1 MAESSISVA
10 QGQFN
15 CSICLDLLKD
25 PVTLNCGH
33 SYCKSCIT
41 GCWDQDDQKGVYSC
55 PQCRQTF
62 TPRPVLGKNTMLA
75 EVVENLRKRKLQTI
89 QLDDYYGKPGD
100 GECDV
105 CTEEKNKAI
114 KSCLVCLES
123 YCQNHFEHHEE
134 FHSKKR
140 HKMTDAT
147 GQLREMICTLHDRLL
162 EMYCRTDQ
170 CCICVLCML
179 DEHKKHETVSPA
191 EERTEKQKLLEETQ
205 RTFQQKIQEKETELE
220 ELRETVES
228 HKRSAQTAVEDS
240 ERIFTELIRSIE
252 RSRSEVTQLIRD
264 QEKFLISQ
272 AKGLLKQM
280 KQEIEDLK
288 RRDTELEQL
297 SHTDHHIHFL
307 QSFQSLSV
315 SPGSTDSPSII
326 FSSRLSFD
334 DVGKSVSDLREKLEH
349 FCREE
354 MEKIHSKAKYIE
366 IIPTP
371 ELKTR
376 DEFLQYFF
384 QFTVDSNTVHK
395 NLQLSKGDR
404 VITYT
409 DTDQPYPDHPD
420 RFDTLQQVLCRESVC
435 GRSYWEVEWSGRVEI
450 TVSYKSIS
458 RKGHDDDDDDD
469 DEDKN
474 EDHEEDDTNYDRCEF
489 GRNDQSWCLFCS
501 DSSYSFW
508 HHNKGIK
515 LPEVSS
521 SSRIGVYVDHCAGT
535 LSFYSVS
542 DTMTLIHRVHTTFT
556 QPLYPGFE
564 IFDDSI
570 LKLCEISKY

>member
-25 PVTLNCGH
+25 PVALTCGH
-33 SYCKSCIT
+33 SYCMSCIT
-41 GCWDQDDQKGVYSC
+41 GYWDLDDQKRVYSC

-89 QLDDYYGKPGD
+89 QLDDYYGEPGD
-100 GECDV
+100 VECDV
-105 CTEEKNKAI
+105 CTEEKNKSI

-123 YCQNHFEHHEE
+123 YCQNHFEHHKE

-147 GQLREMICTLHDRLL
+147 GQLKEMICTLHDRLL

-170 CCICVLCML
+170 RCICVLCML

-240 ERIFTELIRSIE
+240 ERIFTDLIRCIE

-264 QEKFLISQ
+264 QEKILINQ
-272 AKGLLKQM
+272 AEGLLERM
-280 KQEIEDLK
+280 RQEIDVL
-288 RRDTELEQL
+288 RRRNAELEQF
-297 SHTDHHIHFL
+297 SHTGHIHFL
-307 QSFQSLSV
+307 QSFQSYNVPPASEKSSSIAV
-315 SPGSTDSPSII
+315 SSC
-326 FSSRLSFD
+326 LSFD
-334 DVGKSVSDLREKLEH
+334 DLRVFFNELE
-349 FCREE
+349 EE
-354 MEKIHSKAKYIE
+354 LKHVFKEEEEKILRRVRYIE
-366 IIPTP
+366 MIPTP
-371 ELKTR
+371 EYESR
-376 DEFLQYFF
+376 NEFLQHY
-384 QFTVDSNTVHK
+384 QRITLDRNTAHEYLK
-395 NLQLSKGDR
+395 LSEWNR
-404 VITYT
+404 VVTNMKE
-409 DTDQPYPDHPD
+409 DQSYRDHSD
-420 RFDTLQQVLCRESVC
+420 RFDHRYQVLSNESLN
-435 GRSYWEVEWSGRVEI
+435 GRSYWEVERESSVYI
-450 TVSYKSIS
+450 SVSYKSIS
-458 RKGHDDDDDDD
+458 RKGWGQ
-469 DEDKN
+469 K
-474 EDHEEDDTNYDRCEF
+474 CEF
-489 GRNDQSWCLFCS
+489 GCNNLSWRLSCS
-501 DSSYSFW
+501 NYSCSFS
-508 HHNKGIK
+508 HSGISIT
-515 LPEVSS
+515 LPIVSS
-521 SSRIGVYVDHCAGT
+521 SSRIGVYVDHSAGT

-556 QPLYPGFE
+556 QPLYAGFWVYYNAQVE
-564 IFDDSI
+564 
-570 LKLCEISKY
+570 LCDPAT

>member
-55 PQCRQTF
+55 PQCRQVF

-147 GQLREMICTLHDRLL
+147 VQLREMICTLHDRLL

-228 HKRSAQTAVEDS
+228 HK
-240 ERIFTELIRSIE
+240 
-252 RSRSEVTQLIRD
+252 
-264 QEKFLISQ
+264 
-272 AKGLLKQM
+272 
-280 KQEIEDLK
+280 
-288 RRDTELEQL
+288 
-297 SHTDHHIHFL
+297 
-307 QSFQSLSV
+307 SFQSYNVPPAPEKSSSIAV
-315 SPGSTDSPSII
+315 SSC
-326 FSSRLSFD
+326 LSFD
-334 DVGKSVSDLREKLEH
+334 DLIFFFSQLEEKLQH
-349 FCREE
+349 VFKEE
-354 MEKIHSKAKYIE
+354 EEKIFRRVRYIE
-366 IIPTP
+366 MIPTP
-371 ELKTR
+371 EYESR
-376 DEFLQYFF
+376 DEFLQHY
-384 QFTVDSNTVHK
+384 QRITLDRNTAHEYLK
-395 NLQLSKGDR
+395 LSEWNR
-404 VITYT
+404 VVTNMNENQSYW
-409 DTDQPYPDHPD
+409 DNSD
-420 RFDTLQQVLCRESVC
+420 RFDHKYQVLSNESLN
-435 GRSYWEVEWSGRVEI
+435 GRCYWEVERKGSVYI
-450 TVSYKSIS
+450 SVSYKSIS
-458 RKGHDDDDDDD
+458 RKGRGR
-469 DEDKN
+469 K
-474 EDHEEDDTNYDRCEF
+474 CEF
-489 GRNDQSWCLFCS
+489 GSNDCSWSLTCS
-501 DSSYSFW
+501 NYSCSFF
-508 HHNKGIK
+508 HSGISIT
-515 LPEVSS
+515 LPVSS
-521 SSRIGVYVDHCAGT
+521 SSRIGVYADQSAGT

-556 QPLYPGFE
+556 QPLYAGFWVYYNAQVE
-564 IFDDSI
+564 
-570 LKLCEISKY
+570 LCDPAT

>member
-55 PQCRQTF
+55 PQCRQVF

-252 RSRSEVTQLIRD
+252 RRRSEVTRLIRD
-264 QEKFLISQ
+264 QEKTEVSRAEEQ
-272 AKGLLKQM
+272 LKRLE
-280 KQEIEDLK
+280 QEIEDLR
-288 RRDTELEQL
+288 RRDIELEQL
-297 SHTDHHIHFL
+297 SHTDNHIHFL

-366 IIPTP
+366 IIPIP
-371 ELKTR
+371 ECKTR
-376 DEFLQYFF
+376 DEFLQYFL

-395 NLQLSKGDR
+395 NLHLSKGDR
-404 VITYT
+404 EITYT

-435 GRSYWEVEWSGRVEI
+435 GRSYWEVEWSGEVEI
-450 TVSYKSIS
+450 SVSYKSIS
-458 RKGHDDDDDDD
+458 RKRCGDDNVYNHDGY
-469 DEDKN
+469 DKS
-474 EDHEEDDTNYDRCEF
+474 DF
-489 GRNDQSWCLFCS
+489 GLNDKSWCLFCS
-501 DSSYSFW
+501 DSSCSFW
-508 HHNKGIK
+508 HNNTETK

-521 SSRIGVYVDHCAGT
+521 SSRIGVYVDHGAGT

-542 DTMTLIHRVHTTFT
+542 DTMTHIHRVQTTFT
-556 QPLYPGFE
+556 QPLYPGFGVY
-564 IFDDSI
+564 SVSAV
-570 LKLCEISKY
+570 KLVSK

>member
-240 ERIFTELIRSIE
+240 ERIFTELIHSIE
-252 RSRSEVTQLIRD
+252 RSRSEVTRLIRD
-264 QEKFLISQ
+264 QEKVLVSQ
-272 AKGLLKQM
+272 AEGLLEQLR
-280 KQEIEDLK
+280 QEIDDLK
-288 RRDTELEQL
+288 RRDAELEQF
-297 SHTDHHIHFL
+297 SHTGHIHFL
-307 QSFQSLSV
+307 QSFQSYNVPPAPEKSSSIAV
-315 SPGSTDSPSII
+315 SSC
-326 FSSRLSFD
+326 LSFD
-334 DVGKSVSDLREKLEH
+334 DLIFFFSQLEEKLQH
-349 FCREE
+349 VFKEE
-354 MEKIHSKAKYIE
+354 EEKIFRRVRYIE
-366 IIPTP
+366 MIPTP
-371 ELKTR
+371 EYESR
-376 DEFLQYFF
+376 DEFLQHY
-384 QFTVDSNTVHK
+384 QRITLDRNTAHEYLK
-395 NLQLSKGDR
+395 LSEWNR
-404 VITYT
+404 VVTNMNENQSYW
-409 DTDQPYPDHPD
+409 DNSD
-420 RFDTLQQVLCRESVC
+420 RFDHKYQVLSNESLN
-435 GRSYWEVEWSGRVEI
+435 GRCYWEVERKGSVYI
-450 TVSYKSIS
+450 SVSYKSIS
-458 RKGHDDDDDDD
+458 RKGRGR
-469 DEDKN
+469 K
-474 EDHEEDDTNYDRCEF
+474 CEF
-489 GRNDQSWCLFCS
+489 GSNDCSWSLTCS
-501 DSSYSFW
+501 NYSCSFF
-508 HHNKGIK
+508 HSGISIT
-515 LPEVSS
+515 LPVSS
-521 SSRIGVYVDHCAGT
+521 SSRIGVYADQSAGT

-556 QPLYPGFE
+556 QPLYAGFWVYYNAQVE
-564 IFDDSI
+564 
-570 LKLCEISKY
+570 LCDPAT